1 MSDTG
6 KAEGG
11 PIEFHEGGR
20 STADATMAVALGL
33 VALLVGLGA
42 TMAGAWIAYWNSA
55 ALMPFASGLVGPEPD
70 VVSLYL
76 VVSGTVT
83 TILGGLSIYRSQDM

>member
-1 MSDTG
+1 MSDVG
-6 KAEGG
+6 KAEGQ
-11 PIEFHEGGR
+11 PVEFNGGGR
-20 STADATMAVALGL
+20 STSDAAMAVALGL

-55 ALMPFASGLVGPEPD
+55 ALMPFSGPMAGPEPD
-70 VVSLYL
+70 AVSLYL
-76 VVSGTVT
+76 VVCGTVT